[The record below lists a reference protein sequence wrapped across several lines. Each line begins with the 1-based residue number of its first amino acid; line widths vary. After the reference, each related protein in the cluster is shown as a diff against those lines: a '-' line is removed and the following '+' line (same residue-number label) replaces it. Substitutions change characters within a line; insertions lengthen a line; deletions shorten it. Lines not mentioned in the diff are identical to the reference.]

1 MAAIS
6 EIARRHGV
14 LLIADE
20 VATGFGRTG
29 TLFACEQEGVE
40 PDVMCLAKGITG
52 GYLPLAATLATD
64 EIEHAFCGELAD
76 RRTLFH
82 GHTYTGNPLACAA
95 ALASLALIDRNN
107 LIAQVATT
115 AQIMSDRLD
124 ALRNPGEAPHV
135 IDVRQRGLMV
145 GIELGRDRN
154 AGKSLDF
161 DRTTGAVLCEAMRR
175 RGVLLRPLGDVLVLM
190 PIPAIDHTTLHKLLD
205 VVIETVSAWRVP

>member
-1 MAAIS
+1 
-6 EIARRHGV
+6 
-14 LLIADE
+14 
-20 VATGFGRTG
+20 
-29 TLFACEQEGVE
+29 
-40 PDVMCLAKGITG
+40 
-52 GYLPLAATLATD
+52 
-64 EIEHAFCGELAD
+64 
-76 RRTLFH
+76 
-82 GHTYTGNPLACAA
+82 
-95 ALASLALIDRNN
+95 
-107 LIAQVATT
+107 
-115 AQIMSDRLD
+115 MSDRLD